1 MEQTADPRQRCRGP
15 IEAFVFSRT
24 HYVLWRDP
32 RQRCRGPIEAY
43 LVQRVGVSSE
53 YDPRQRCRGP
63 IEAYETRCRRSVG
76 STIRDSDVAAPLK
89 PVV

>member
-43 LVQRVGVSSE
+43 
-53 YDPRQRCRGP
+53 
-63 IEAYETRCRRSVG
+63 ETRCRRSVG